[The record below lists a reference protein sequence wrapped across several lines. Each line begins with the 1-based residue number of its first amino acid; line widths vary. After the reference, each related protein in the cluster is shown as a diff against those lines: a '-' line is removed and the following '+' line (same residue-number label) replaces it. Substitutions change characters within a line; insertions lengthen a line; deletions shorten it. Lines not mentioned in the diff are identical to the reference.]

1 MGLCFGCFHPL
12 KNRQPNQEENE
23 EYSNLNDIEEEIPQ
37 QEIETIKKFNSNVKE
52 IEPWRYQEYW
62 KMFNKFTSKKFPL
75 IKKMSKEDMENRFKE
90 FNIFILAVGENKNN
104 YKYYI
109 YSELEYLYLGEC
121 NVDNEKEEIQLKLKS
136 KDEHLETF
144 LNVFEAMMDDV
155 LKEFK

>member
-1 MGLCFGCFHPL
+1 MGLCFSCFPPL
-12 KNRQPNQEENE
+12 KDRHSNQEENE
-23 EYSNLNDIEEEIPQ
+23 EYSNLNDIEQEPEEP
-37 QEIETIKKFNSNVKE
+37 EIFTKFNSNVKE

-62 KMFNKFTSKKFPL
+62 KEFNKFTSKKYS
-75 IKKMSKEDMENRFKE
+75 INKKMSKENMENKFKE

-144 LNVFEAMMDDV
+144 LNVFEEMLEDV
-155 LKEFK
+155 FKEFK